1 LSAPLGLLVVFLAAP
16 ALTLLLYSFWKGGF
30 FQVVRELTLA
40 NYVTALTS
48 SEYRVVTWNALG
60 IGLSTAVITT
70 LLSYGLAYTL
80 VFKLTRGRNV
90 VLYLIVLS
98 VLSGYLMRIYA
109 WRIILGRTGLL
120 NGLLLELGLV
130 EDPLL
135 GLAFSRAAV
144 IVALV
149 NIFIPFA
156 VLPILSALSNIPR
169 ELIEAARDLGDGP
182 ARAFWRV
189 TLPLSLSGVFSAF
202 TYTLILASGDYIT
215 PELLGG
221 VSGSMIGRSI
231 ALQFVSAGNPPL
243 GAALSFVLLGVYALI
258 FLGLHTLLRRLS
270 PAAVR

>member
-1 LSAPLGLLVVFLAAP
+1 
-16 ALTLLLYSFWKGGF
+16 
-30 FQVVRELTLA
+30 VVRELTLA

-48 SEYRVVTWNALG
+48 SEYWAVTSNALG
-60 IGLSTAVITT
+60 IGLVAAVITT

-80 VFKLTRGRNV
+80 AFELQRGRNL

-120 NGLLLELGLV
+120 NELLQGLGLV
-130 EDPLL
+130 DEPLL
-135 GLAFSRAAV
+135 GLAFSRTAV
-144 IVALV
+144 IVAQV

-169 ELIEAARDLGDGP
+169 ELIEGARDLGAGP

-202 TYTLILASGDYIT
+202 TYTLILASGDYVT

-258 FLGLHTLLRRLS
+258 FLGLQAFFRQLGR
-270 PAAVR
+270 AAVR